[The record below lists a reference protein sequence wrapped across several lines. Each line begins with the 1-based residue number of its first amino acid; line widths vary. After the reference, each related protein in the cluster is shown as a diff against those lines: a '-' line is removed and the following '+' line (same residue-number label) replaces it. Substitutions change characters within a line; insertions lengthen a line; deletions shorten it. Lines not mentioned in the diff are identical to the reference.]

1 MEEIYIGIVQYNN
14 LVNDLPR
21 IGHHSTSNLTLLLNW
36 KKETENFPHV
46 DYCQIYK
53 LLNQNKDENKK

>member
-53 LLNQNKDENKK
+53 IY